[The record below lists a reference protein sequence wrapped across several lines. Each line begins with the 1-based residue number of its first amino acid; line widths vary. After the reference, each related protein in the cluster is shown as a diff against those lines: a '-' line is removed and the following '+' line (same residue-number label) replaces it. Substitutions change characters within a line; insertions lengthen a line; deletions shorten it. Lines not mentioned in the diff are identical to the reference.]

1 MKKKI
6 AGVLTTVLAASL
18 LVGGNHPVTVQV
30 DNMISGT
37 QDDEGTQSDEA
48 EAEAEEEQS
57 EEAKVA
63 ADPEDQPAATET
75 PKEEKKAEKETQ
87 KREAAENSSD
97 STSSDEKT
105 LLKKAK
111 KLAQQYDVEPY
122 YVPLEVTESM
132 FTEYVDKLYK
142 NITRLQSAG
151 FRFSMDDFGAGYSSL
166 NMLKDE
172 PVDEVKID
180 RFFLKDIKKE
190 KSQIVIRNVIHMIQE
205 LQLDMIVEGIETK
218 EQAELLM
225 NYGSYKAQG
234 YYYYKPMPMT
244 EFEQL
249 LIKQQK
255 GL

>member
-1 MKKKI
+1 MSRW
-6 AGVLTTVLAASL
+6 T
-18 LVGGNHPVTVQV
+18 
-30 DNMISGT
+30 
-37 QDDEGTQSDEA
+37 
-48 EAEAEEEQS
+48 
-57 EEAKVA
+57 
-63 ADPEDQPAATET
+63 
-75 PKEEKKAEKETQ
+75 
-87 KREAAENSSD
+87 
-97 STSSDEKT
+97 
-105 LLKKAK
+105 
-111 KLAQQYDVEPY
+111 
-122 YVPLEVTESM
+122 
-132 FTEYVDKLYK
+132 
-142 NITRLQSAG
+142 
-151 FRFSMDDFGAGYSSL
+151 
-166 NMLKDE
+166 
-172 PVDEVKID
+172 KID

>member
-37 QDDEGTQSDEA
+37 QDDEDTQSDEA

-111 KLAQQYDVEPY
+111 KLAQQYDYTGAISVLKTTGNL
-122 YVPLEVTESM
+122 PLVT
-132 FTEYVDKLYK
+132 
-142 NITRLQSAG
+142 RC
-151 FRFSMDDFGAGYSSL
+151 R
-166 NMLKDE
+166 
-172 PVDEVKID
+172 
-180 RFFLKDIKKE
+180 
-190 KSQIVIRNVIHMIQE
+190 
-205 LQLDMIVEGIETK
+205 
-218 EQAELLM
+218 
-225 NYGSYKAQG
+225 
-234 YYYYKPMPMT
+234 
-244 EFEQL
+244 
-249 LIKQQK
+249 KQQQLHEK
-255 GL
+255 KRCLCGIST

>member
-1 MKKKI
+1 MSSYY
-6 AGVLTTVLAASL
+6 AGYY
-18 LVGGNHPVTVQV
+18 G
-30 DNMISGT
+30 SGLRL
-37 QDDEGTQSDEA
+37 S
-48 EAEAEEEQS
+48 EEEYDAFLARYFELNS
-57 EEAKVA
+57 F
-63 ADPEDQPAATET
+63 T
-75 PKEEKKAEKETQ
+75 KE
-87 KREAAENSSD
+87 
-97 STSSDEKT
+97 
-105 LLKKAK
+105 

>member
-37 QDDEGTQSDEA
+37 QDDEDT
-48 EAEAEEEQS
+48 QS

-105 LLKKAK
+105 LLKKAVVSS
-111 KLAQQYDVEPY
+111 LPS
-122 YVPLEVTESM
+122 PLTP
-132 FTEYVDKLYK
+132 
-142 NITRLQSAG
+142 NRPAALQSSSKALEIRQQSVG
-151 FRFSMDDFGAGYSSL
+151 CFRS
-166 NMLKDE
+166 
-172 PVDEVKID
+172 
-180 RFFLKDIKKE
+180 FFTCFAHQHHPPK
-190 KSQIVIRNVIHMIQE
+190 
-205 LQLDMIVEGIETK
+205 
-218 EQAELLM
+218 
-225 NYGSYKAQG
+225 
-234 YYYYKPMPMT
+234 
-244 EFEQL
+244 
-249 LIKQQK
+249 
-255 GL
+255 

>member
-37 QDDEGTQSDEA
+37 QDDEDTQSDEA
-48 EAEAEEEQS
+48 EAEAAEA

-111 KLAQQYDVEPY
+111 KLAQQYDYTGAISV
-122 YVPLEVTESM
+122 LKNNWKFATS
-132 FTEYVDKLYK
+132 DK
-142 NITRLQSAG
+142 
-151 FRFSMDDFGAGYSSL
+151 M
-166 NMLKDE
+166 
-172 PVDEVKID
+172 
-180 RFFLKDIKKE
+180 
-190 KSQIVIRNVIHMIQE
+190 QE
-205 LQLDMIVEGIETK
+205 AAAAT
-218 EQAELLM
+218 
-225 NYGSYKAQG
+225 
-234 YYYYKPMPMT
+234 
-244 EFEQL
+244 
-249 LIKQQK
+249 
-255 GL
+255 

>member
-37 QDDEGTQSDEA
+37 QDDEDTQSDEA
-48 EAEAEEEQS
+48 EAEAAEA

-111 KLAQQYDVEPY
+111 KLAQQYDYTGAISVLKKTGNLLP
-122 YVPLEVTESM
+122 VT
-132 FTEYVDKLYK
+132 
-142 NITRLQSAG
+142 RC
-151 FRFSMDDFGAGYSSL
+151 R
-166 NMLKDE
+166 
-172 PVDEVKID
+172 
-180 RFFLKDIKKE
+180 
-190 KSQIVIRNVIHMIQE
+190 
-205 LQLDMIVEGIETK
+205 
-218 EQAELLM
+218 
-225 NYGSYKAQG
+225 
-234 YYYYKPMPMT
+234 
-244 EFEQL
+244 
-249 LIKQQK
+249 KQQQPT
-255 GL
+255 